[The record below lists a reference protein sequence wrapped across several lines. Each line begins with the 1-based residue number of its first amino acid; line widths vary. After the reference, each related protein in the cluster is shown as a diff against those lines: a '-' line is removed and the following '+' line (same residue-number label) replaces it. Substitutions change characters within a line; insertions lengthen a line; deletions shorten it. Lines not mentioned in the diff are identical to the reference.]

1 MKSGWNQ
8 EKKISRPFCFIFPKR
23 KYFNFNKKK
32 KRMSIEFC
40 RYITLKRCMPI
51 LVKEICEILNVFQ
64 CHYYQS
70 PDFIFLRNYSCFKYC
85 HFSFSAVYLAV
96 IAFFIANRQCMTT
109 FNIRRLTYPIIRLS
123 LRYYRKLWYNRI
135 FTVGDDQANEI
146 TARFSHKISY
156 LNIKAVIQN
165 LTLKKKTV
173 RAIG

>member
-23 KYFNFNKKK
+23 KYINFNKKR
-32 KRMSIEFC
+32 RMTIEFC
-40 RYITLKRCMPI
+40 RYITLKRCMPYS
-51 LVKEICEILNVFQ
+51 LKKFVKYWTSFN

-85 HFSFSAVYLAV
+85 YFSFTAVYLAV

-123 LRYYRKLWYNRI
+123 LRYYRKLWNNRI
-135 FTVGDDQANEI
+135 FTVGEDQANEI
-146 TARFSHKISY
+146 IARFSHKISN
-156 LNIKAVIQN
+156 LDIKAVIQN
-165 LTLKKKTV
+165 LTMKRQCAPLD
-173 RAIG
+173 IY